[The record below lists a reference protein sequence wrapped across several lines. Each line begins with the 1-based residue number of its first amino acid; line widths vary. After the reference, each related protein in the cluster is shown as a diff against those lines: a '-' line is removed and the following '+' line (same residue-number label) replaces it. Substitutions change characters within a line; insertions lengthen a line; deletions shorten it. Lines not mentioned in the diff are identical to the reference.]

1 MISDASGKQAH
12 MAPLEKSDC
21 HLLFNKDSKEVE
33 ETGHSSVMTPTP
45 TLQTV
50 ANANRDILYTT
61 VLFSHVYKPLPDYN
75 FYH

>member
-12 MAPLEKSDC
+12 MAPLEKSEC

-33 ETGHSSVMTPTP
+33 ETGHSSMMTPP
-45 TLQTV
+45 ATLQTV
-50 ANANRDILYTT
+50 ADANLNILYTA
-61 VLFSHVYKPLPDYN
+61 VLFSHVYKPLPDSN